1 MSKCTLD
8 TRKHTLLELGVD
20 SASELSMCAQV
31 LLGGCWECW
40 LAAGVLCAD
49 AMA

>member
-20 SASELSMCAQV
+20 SASEQEHVRTGPVGWMLGV
-31 LLGGCWECW
+31 LAGCWGPVC
-40 LAAGVLCAD
+40 
-49 AMA
+49 